1 MSDNNSVDGTSRSGE
16 VSEQTTAL
24 SAEQVDVAYREG
36 GASSANLGGGV
47 AASES
52 IAEPALGQPSPTQIS
67 ASSSN
72 LQSTPA
78 ISTFTFNA
86 PVFSNPV

>member
-1 MSDNNSVDGTSRSGE
+1 MSDNNSLDGTSRSGE
-16 VSEQTTAL
+16 VSDPAL
-24 SAEQVDVAYREG
+24 AAEQVDVANREG
-36 GASSANLGGGV
+36 GASSTNLGGGV